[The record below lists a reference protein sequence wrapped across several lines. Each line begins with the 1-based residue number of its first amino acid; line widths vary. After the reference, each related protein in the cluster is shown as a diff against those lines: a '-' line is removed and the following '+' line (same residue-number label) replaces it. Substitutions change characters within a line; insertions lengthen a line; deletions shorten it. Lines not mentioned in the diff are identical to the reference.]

1 MSEIILDLEDND
13 DAASVV
19 ETPIRSASSLA
30 KETIKR
36 PRVCASLDLRVHCYS
51 TKFEARNAMNS
62 RSFVDGDILYIED
75 DGSHPEFVFF
85 YTDLNRGSTVAQYTK
100 RHLVFTALYDRDDF
114 DVVAHL
120 APVLFDPRIK
130 LPMYVRLRP
139 SNVSAARLLEPA
151 DKLVKTTSES
161 FQWLTLRFSFGR
173 LRTLSARLWRIS
185 DDERR
190 KYNSLHHLSDRV
202 VKINEPTAPASDA
215 LVRMC
220 EAFLQA
226 SAARAVLLVFVE
238 LNASR
243 YQRVSNMPLS
253 EFLARNMSPPPHWRP
268 ASYLDWTSCYC
279 SYCVGEHDNDGI
291 AVLHTN
297 GRILQL
303 EGPAATRAEMYR
315 VLQFA
320 SAKKIKPKNSRVLR
334 VLPLMLPIECGV
346 VMPKWQTAVEAKYR
360 GHRERRAASM
370 DPDALLDCLDTKEMT
385 ATLDGAIF
393 RWSTQQPIMLGIV
406 VRMAMLQLPVYV
418 VGWILEWLDEPFIW
432 RSTPTQRIRLI
443 EGVRDSTNRVLTAR
457 AARRVRAVDLAR
469 NE

>member
-1 MSEIILDLEDND
+1 MSDIILDLEDND
-13 DAASVV
+13 DTASVV

-62 RSFVDGDILYIED
+62 RSFVDGDILYIEND
-75 DGSHPEFVFF
+75 DSHPEFVFF
-85 YTDLNRGSTVAQYTK
+85 YTDINRGSKVAQYTK
-100 RHLVFTALYDRDDF
+100 QHLVFTALHDRDDF

-151 DKLVKTTSES
+151 NKLVKTTSES
-161 FQWLTLRFSFGR
+161 FQWLTLRFSLGR

-185 DDERR
+185 DDEHR
-190 KYNSLHHLSDRV
+190 KYGSLHRLTDHV

-215 LVRMC
+215 LVRAC

-238 LNASR
+238 LNTSR
-243 YQRVSNMPLS
+243 NQRTSSTSLS
-253 EFLARNMSPPPHWRP
+253 EFLVRNASPPPHWRP
-268 ASYLDWTSCYC
+268 VFSLDWTGCHC
-279 SYCVGEHDNDGI
+279 SYCTGERNNTVVITG
-291 AVLHTN
+291 AR

-315 VLQFA
+315 VLQLA
-320 SAKKIKPKNSRVLR
+320 SAKKIQPKNSRVLR
-334 VLPLMLPIECGV
+334 VLPLMLPIERGV
-346 VMPKWQTAVEAKYR
+346 VMSKWQTAVEVKYR
-360 GHRERRAASM
+360 GHRERRAAYM

-393 RWSTQQPIMLGIV
+393 RWSTQQPLMLNIV
-406 VRMAMLQLPVYV
+406 VRFAMLQLPDYV
-418 VGWILEWLDEPFIW
+418 VEWILEWLDEPFMW
-432 RSTPTQRIRLI
+432 RSTLVQRIRLI
-443 EGVRDSTNRVLTAR
+443 EGVRQSTNRVLSAR
-457 AARRVRAVDLAR
+457 AARRVHAVYLAR